1 MSMTKKQRDEF
12 RILGMT
18 PSEIS
23 REFFSSSTGKV
34 AAALFIILIV
44 VSIYALIVLPLN
56 FANVWNNPKY
66 WQLNPQYAPPAWI
79 DSIIG
84 PVFSPQV

>member
-1 MSMTKKQRDEF
+1 MAKKQREF

-18 PSEIS
+18 PGEIV

-44 VSIYALIVLPLN
+44 VSIYALIVLPPN
-56 FANVWNNPKY
+56 SRRY
-66 WQLNPQYAPPAWI
+66 GITQ
-79 DSIIG
+79 SIG
-84 PVFSPQV
+84 S